1 TPCFLARRRAG
12 RLAGAVPL
20 YAKSHS
26 RGEYVFDYA
35 WADAYARNGLPYY
48 PKLLSAVPF
57 TPVGGARLLA
67 HTHADRLLL
76 ARGLI
81 QLARQFEV
89 SSLHVLFPSDDDLLA
104 LREAGYLIRAGVQFH
119 WRNAG
124 YAGFDDFLAAFS
136 HDKRKKIRQD
146 RKKVAAE
153 RVSFRWLRGADIDA
167 AALDFFYQCYRHTY
181 LAHGNPPY
189 LNLEFFRQLHAEMP
203 DALVLILAEQDGQPV
218 AAALNLQADGV
229 LYGRYWGARRY
240 IPGLH
245 FETCYLQSIEYCIA
259 HGQASFEGGAQG
271 EHKMARGLL
280 PTPTWSAHWIAD
292 RQSGPQIR
300 KFGSEAQRSFYLPRI
315 CRGEAFFCIGMSEPN
330 SGSDLASVGT
340 RATRRADGGWTLS
353 GRKIWTTN
361 AQHCHYMIA
370 LVRTSGTPQD
380 RNQGL
385 SQFIVDL
392 SLPGVTVRPIS
403 DLAGDAHF
411 SEVFFDDVQLSD
423 EALIG
428 QEGSGWEQVTAELA
442 FERSGPERIYSSM
455 VLLDGWIQWLRGR
468 GDVSQTAAVGRYAT
482 HLAALRN
489 LSLSVACRRREPG
502 RGGRPGQGTAREDR
516 CAHDGVQEGADRS
529 RR

>member
-1 TPCFLARRRAG
+1 MSALIDRFELAELPARAQAFRQDVQAFLKAELPPLPADRRARSWMG
-12 RLAGAVPL
+12 FDAGFSRKLAARGWVGVTLPRAYGGAEMDAFSRFVLIEELLCAGA
-20 YAKSHS
+20 
-26 RGEYVFDYA
+26 
-35 WADAYARNGLPYY
+35 
-48 PKLLSAVPF
+48 
-57 TPVGGARLLA
+57 PV
-67 HTHADRLLL
+67 
-76 ARGLI
+76 
-81 QLARQFEV
+81 
-89 SSLHVLFPSDDDLLA
+89 
-104 LREAGYLIRAGVQFH
+104 
-119 WRNAG
+119 
-124 YAGFDDFLAAFS
+124 
-136 HDKRKKIRQD
+136 
-146 RKKVAAE
+146 
-153 RVSFRWLRGADIDA
+153 
-167 AALDFFYQCYRHTY
+167 
-181 LAHGNPPY
+181 
-189 LNLEFFRQLHAEMP
+189 
-203 DALVLILAEQDGQPV
+203 
-218 AAALNLQADGV
+218 
-229 LYGRYWGARRY
+229 
-240 IPGLH
+240 
-245 FETCYLQSIEYCIA
+245 
-259 HGQASFEGGAQG
+259 
-271 EHKMARGLL
+271 
-280 PTPTWSAHWIAD
+280 SAHWIAD

-392 SLPGVTVRPIS
+392 SLSGVTVRPIA

-489 LSLSVACRRREPG
+489 LSLSVTARLAAGESPVVEAALVKELGTTFEQEIPAAIEAALGSDPG
-502 RGGRPGQGTAREDR
+502 ADIDAELLRTCAYVNQVCPTYSLRGGTREILRGMIARGLGLR
-516 CAHDGVQEGADRS
+516 
-529 RR
+529 